1 LPLVYSTLIFYKTGL
16 FTETEYGLTTI
27 FMAIA
32 TMMMALATLAMPS
45 FIFKFHP
52 YYQDNLEPKKT
63 T

>member
-1 LPLVYSTLIFYKTGL
+1 M